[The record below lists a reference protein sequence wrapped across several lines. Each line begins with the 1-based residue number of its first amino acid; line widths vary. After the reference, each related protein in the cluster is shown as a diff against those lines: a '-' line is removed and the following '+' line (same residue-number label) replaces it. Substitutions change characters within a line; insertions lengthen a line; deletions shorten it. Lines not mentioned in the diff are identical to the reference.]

1 MIFPNIV
8 YKLLLFNNSY
18 QTNYAGMTSE
28 EDLVTSLLMPKQDYL
43 WITSGS
49 KIVNNIHI
57 GIPTIS

>member
-18 QTNYAGMTSE
+18 HTNYAGMTSA

-43 WITSGS
+43 
-49 KIVNNIHI
+49 
-57 GIPTIS
+57 